1 MGGSRMD
8 IGPRSGHPVAGVAVG
23 AQVRT
28 LASQVISVLAERYSV
43 TESQIRRELLLDL
56 VETLVSDDVMAASR
70 FLDDLRLQR
79 IPTEALVDEVLPQ
92 AARALGEAWNA
103 DQISFVD
110 VTIGAMRLQG
120 MLRDIEGREG
130 AGLGARGR
138 PLRGSALVVVPSDEQ
153 HTLGALVLS
162 NQLRRAGVS
171 ACLRIMPGTNHLR
184 DLMAMRRFDTVLVS
198 VSAGSN
204 LDLAAKLVKFIRMIH
219 KDAPQGAP
227 PVIVGG
233 AILQSGIDVKAL
245 TGADHVTNDPLEAL
259 RFCGIGEEG
268 ARRHQRV

>member
-8 IGPRSGHPVAGVAVG
+8 LGPRSGHPIAGAAAG

-28 LASQVISVLAERYSV
+28 LASQVISVLAARFNV
-43 TESQIRRELLLDL
+43 PESQIRREVLLDL
-56 VETLVSDDVMAASR
+56 IETLVSDDVMAASR

-79 IPTEALVDEVLPQ
+79 IPTETLVDEVLPE
-92 AARALGEAWNA
+92 AARALGAAWNA

-120 MLRDIEGREG
+120 MLRDIEGRE
-130 AGLGARGR
+130 AASPDLRGR
-138 PLRGSALVVVPSDEQ
+138 PLRGSALVIVPSDEQ

-184 DLMAMRRFDTVLVS
+184 DLMASRRFDTVLVS
-198 VSAGSN
+198 VSAGAN

-219 KDAPQGAP
+219 RDAPLGAP

-233 AILQSGIDVKAL
+233 AILQSGVDVKAL
-245 TGADHVTNDPLEAL
+245 TGADHVTSDPLEAL
-259 RFCGIGEEG
+259 RFCGIGDERE
-268 ARRHQRV
+268 RRHQRA

>member
-8 IGPRSGHPVAGVAVG
+8 LEPRSGRPVMGTPPG
-23 AQVRT
+23 AQVRH
-28 LASQVISVLAERYSV
+28 LASQVISVLAARFNL
-43 TESQIRRELLLDL
+43 TESQMRREVLLELI
-56 VETLVSDDVMAASR
+56 ERLVSDDVMAASR
-70 FLDDLRLQR
+70 FLDDLRLQH
-79 IPTEALVDEVLPQ
+79 IPSETLVDELLPE

-130 AGLGARGR
+130 AGAGARGR

-171 ACLRIMPGTNHLR
+171 ACLRIMPGTNQLR
-184 DLMAMRRFDTVLVS
+184 ELLAMRRFDAVLVS
-198 VSAGSN
+198 VSAASN
-204 LDLAAKLVKFIRMIH
+204 LDLAAKLTKLIRTH
-219 KDAPQGAP
+219 QKDARNGAP

-233 AILQSGIDVKAL
+233 AILQSGVDVVSL
-245 TGADHVTNDPLEAL
+245 TGADLATSDLGEAL
-259 RFCGIGEEG
+259 RFCAIGEEG
-268 ARRHQRV
+268 TRRHHGA